1 MHQAPCSLRLYTN
14 GHAFLRYRIGD
25 WATLG
30 ECDCGRFFPA
40 LAGIERRAIAQIR
53 RKDGSNPMSP
63 KLIDLLGA
71 VPGLR
76 RFQLL
81 QLAWD
86 SFETLLITEPGA
98 FETVARQV
106 GEYVRE
112 YVGDPG
118 VRAESKLVEELPLSP
133 SGKFE
138 KICWVGSEPTK

>member
-86 SFETLLITEPGA
+86 SFETLLITEPA
-98 FETVARQV
+98 STCESTLETPVSGPSRNVWRNSRSHHPVSLKRSAGSGRNQRN
-106 GEYVRE
+106 E
-112 YVGDPG
+112 
-118 VRAESKLVEELPLSP
+118 KSP
-133 SGKFE
+133 YTG
-138 KICWVGSEPTK
+138 